1 MGRLFPFNI
10 LSSMLNNKLTTI
22 IWIVSFQDATV
33 AQREK
38 DAFIRRVAGQRE
50 WRGNAGDWR
59 FKRGWRHQTWRVGAG
74 AGLNKTKDIFKKPH
88 ANLLLGKIIKTIISK
103 KQSCGSLSF
112 FFINFKGTI
121 QILWFLKKGKIL
133 STWNSAK
140 VKRSWL
146 VLSHKLTSFSVV
158 ED

>member
-50 WRGNAGDWR
+50 CRGNAGDWR
-59 FKRGWRHQTWRVGAG
+59 FKRGWRQQGWRVGAG

-112 FFINFKGTI
+112 FFINFKGII